1 MTHFSR
7 IQGGSSDSIDTS
19 QSNYYLKQFNIAR
32 QLANPTQI
40 YPSIDPFA
48 RNCTWAMITN
58 DLDPSTKS
66 HFNLDAL
73 DFLNNQRSESI
84 SLILFD
90 PPFSTR
96 QEEKYQFSS
105 NLYSSDSN
113 KISKLYSECFRILK
127 PHGVLLKLGYNSTRP
142 HPGFTLHSLTI
153 TNFGGSR
160 NDVIGTIWIK
170 KQTTLANTS
179 LPSSN
184 HHSGAQ
190 GGFDEK

>member
-7 IQGGSSDSIDTS
+7 IQGGSTDSIDTS
-19 QSNYYLKQFNIAR
+19 QSNYYRIQFNVAS
-32 QLANPTQI
+32 QLAQTSKQ
-40 YPSIDPFA
+40 YPSVDPFA
-48 RNCTWAMITN
+48 RNCTWATITN
-58 DLDPSTKS
+58 DLDPSTKAQY
-66 HFNLDAL
+66 NLDAL
-73 DFLNNQRSESI
+73 DFLKSFASESV

-96 QEEKYQFSS
+96 QEKKYQFSS

-113 KISKLYSECFRILK
+113 KISQLYSESFRILK
-127 PHGVLLKLGYNSTRP
+127 PNGVLLKLGYNSTRP
-142 HPGFTLHSLTI
+142 HPGFILHSLTI

-170 KQTTLANTS
+170 KQTTLPITS
-179 LPSSN
+179 TPSPN
-184 HHSGAQ
+184 LHSAAQ